1 MIIGIVDQS
10 ITGIE
15 QPLRPAE
22 AAHIVHITLVPGA
35 SISFRQQT
43 LAVAKA
49 ITANGFSF
57 GLLPTGFPGKQPT
70 PVLSLPAWLN
80 SSVADGHKNADI
92 LPPSLA

>member
-43 LAVAKA
+43 LAVAKV

-57 GLLPTGFPGKQPT
+57 GYFPQVSLGSSPPQCFRFLLG
-70 PVLSLPAWLN
+70 
-80 SSVADGHKNADI
+80 
-92 LPPSLA
+92 

>member
-43 LAVAKA
+43 LAVVKA

-57 GLLPTGFPGKQPT
+57 GYFPQVSLGSSRT

-80 SSVADGHKNADI
+80 SSVADGHKNAGT

>member
-57 GLLPTGFPGKQPT
+57 GYFLQVPLGSSPPQCFRFLLG
-70 PVLSLPAWLN
+70 
-80 SSVADGHKNADI
+80 
-92 LPPSLA
+92 